1 MDDTTMKLGL
11 LLESAHAHQTL
22 AEGALEKLKSQVGE
36 LAGIAR
42 EEIRATMLEELN
54 ALGEDSR
61 QAAETLR
68 RLRHVADLR
77 VALWTLAMAALSCAV
92 PLGTA
97 WWVLPSRGEVA
108 ALSAR
113 REALEAAVARLKAEG
128 AHMELRRC
136 GAAQRLC
143 VRVDRKAGVFGEA
156 ADFLVVKGY

>member
-1 MDDTTMKLGL
+1 MKLGL

-22 AEGALEKLKSQVGE
+22 AETALEKLRCQVGE

-61 QAAETLR
+61 RAGETLR
-68 RLRHVADLR
+68 RLRYVADLR
-77 VALWTLAMAALSCAV
+77 VALWTLTMAALACAV
-92 PLGTA
+92 PMGAA

-108 ALSAR
+108 TLSAR
-113 REALEAAVARLKAEG
+113 RDGLEAAVARLKAEG
-128 AHMELRRC
+128 GQIEMHHC
-136 GAAQRLC
+136 GATRRLC

-156 ADFLVVKGY
+156 GDFLIAKGY